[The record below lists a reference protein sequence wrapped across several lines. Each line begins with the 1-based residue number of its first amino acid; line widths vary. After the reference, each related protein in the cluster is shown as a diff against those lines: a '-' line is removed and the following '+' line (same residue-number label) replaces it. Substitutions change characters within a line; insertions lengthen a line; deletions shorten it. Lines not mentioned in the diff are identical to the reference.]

1 MIDSAT
7 ANAFDRIASRAD
19 DVRNAYRP
27 GFVPSANDVVQAP
40 RIVASPDPLGVAI
53 GDDAYVVEPGG
64 GGGLAYSR
72 DVALHFTDGELRTS
86 DERPVLG
93 FGIGTSA
100 LGAMRIDPYDGALGR
115 ARAPRV
121 ETDGTV
127 SYARTTVD
135 PRTGQAREERVAIG
149 RLALARFP
157 AGTQPMRCEDGRV
170 RAPAGIKA
178 LVGRPGDG
186 TFAPLVTHARD
197 LGRVDI
203 TRGLEKMREA
213 YVTYEA
219 LRAARHG
226 HGEAEKVT
234 MDLVK

>member
-7 ANAFDRIASRAD
+7 ASAFDRIAARAN

-27 GFVPSANDVVQAP
+27 GFVPVANDVARAP
-40 RIVASPDPLGVAI
+40 EIVASPDPLGVAI
-53 GDDAYVVEPGG
+53 ADDAYVVEPGG
-64 GGGLAYSR
+64 DGGLAYSR
-72 DVALHFTDGELRTS
+72 DGTLHVTDGELRTS
-86 DERPVLG
+86 DDRPVLG
-93 FGIGTSA
+93 FAIGSNV
-100 LGAMRIDPYDGALGR
+100 LGAMRVDPYDRALGR
-115 ARAPRV
+115 AHAPRI
-121 ETDGTV
+121 ESDGTV
-127 SYARTTVD
+127 SYARATVD
-135 PRTGQAREERVAIG
+135 PRTGLAREERVAVG

-157 AGTQPMRCEDGRV
+157 AGTQPLRGDDGRV

-203 TRGLEKMREA
+203 ARGLERMREA

-226 HGEAEKVT
+226 RGEAEKVT